1 MVFVACVVV
10 ELEELKSPVV
20 VAAALSVAESDALSV
35 ALPLDVELGE
45 GDCEDDWESED
56 KACQLRN
63 HISPLGTYYCS
74 ERSAVSGL
82 SPRYLHVI
90 PATAKPLRRM

>member
-63 HISPLGTYYCS
+63 H
-74 ERSAVSGL
+74 L
-82 SPRYLHVI
+82 SIGYIL
-90 PATAKPLRRM
+90 LL